1 VVLTVSGAMG
11 FLDAGIGLNAC
22 TAGGSVAGKGYA
34 VATAMANGLGFA
46 SAIGVCHVS
55 FPATSGS
62 RGMAPSLSISPT
74 TWDRVYAR
82 AQMSTITYVRTCSIF
97 ITTRT

>member
-46 SAIGVCHVS
+46 SAIGVES
-55 FPATSGS
+55 LSGS
-62 RGMAPSLSISPT
+62 SR
-74 TWDRVYAR
+74 R
-82 AQMSTITYVRTCSIF
+82 
-97 ITTRT
+97 